1 LTRLVDGQGQENAE
15 TVVGR
20 ATACAWGTNLRTS
33 KMRTKNRL
41 SSILASLILTI
52 SPPLLSIAQE
62 PLDEAM
68 TSAPVIVDA
77 TELIAVLSPTEGNQ
91 TTGVVTFKPVEN
103 NEVAIEAH
111 LTALPPNSKH
121 AIHIHQ
127 YGDLTSKDGKSAGDH
142 YNPMHHPHALPDKE
156 NRHAGD
162 FGNLE
167 SDQNGNADFKLTVD
181 NISLAG
187 RLNPIIG
194 RGLVVHAKVDDG
206 SQPSG
211 NAGDRI
217 AVGVIGVRNPK
228 D

>member
-1 LTRLVDGQGQENAE
+1 
-15 TVVGR
+15 
-20 ATACAWGTNLRTS
+20 
-33 KMRTKNRL
+33 MRTNARL
-41 SSILASLILTI
+41 FSILASLILTMG
-52 SPPLLSIAQE
+52 PPLLSMAEE
-62 PLDEAM
+62 PVDEAM
-68 TSAPVIVDA
+68 ESSPVIVDA
-77 TELIAVLSPTEGNQ
+77 TELVAVLSPTEGNQ
-91 TTGVVTFKPVEN
+91 TTGVVKFESVGKGQVEID
-103 NEVAIEAH
+103 AQ
-111 LTALPPNSKH
+111 LTGLPPNSKH

-142 YNPMHHPHALPDKE
+142 YNPTHHPHALPDKE

-167 SDQNGNADFKLTVD
+167 SDQSGNANFKLTVD

-194 RGLVVHAKVDDG
+194 RGIVVHAKLDDG

-211 NAGDRI
+211 NAGDRL

>member
-1 LTRLVDGQGQENAE
+1 
-15 TVVGR
+15 
-20 ATACAWGTNLRTS
+20 
-33 KMRTKNRL
+33 MRTNALL
-41 SSILASLILTI
+41 SSIFASFILTMG
-52 SPPLLSIAQE
+52 PPVLSMAKE
-62 PLDEAM
+62 PVDEAM
-68 TSAPVIVDA
+68 QSSPVIVDA
-77 TELIAVLSPTEGNQ
+77 TELVAVLSPTEGNQ
-91 TTGVVTFKPVEN
+91 TTGVVTFKSVGKGQVE
-103 NEVAIEAH
+103 IEAQ
-111 LTALPPNSKH
+111 LTGLPPNSKH

-127 YGDLTSKDGKSAGDH
+127 YGDLTSKDGESAGDH
-142 YNPMHHPHALPDKE
+142 YNPTHHPHALPDKE

-167 SDQNGNADFKLTVD
+167 SDQSGNANFKLTVD

-194 RGLVVHAKVDDG
+194 RGVVVHAKLDDG

-211 NAGDRI
+211 NAGDRM

>member
-1 LTRLVDGQGQENAE
+1 
-15 TVVGR
+15 
-20 ATACAWGTNLRTS
+20 
-33 KMRTKNRL
+33 MRTNACL
-41 SSILASLILTI
+41 FSILATLILTI
-52 SPPLLSIAQE
+52 SGPSLSIAEE
-62 PLDEAM
+62 PVDEAM
-68 TSAPVIVDA
+68 ESSPVIVDA
-77 TELIAVLSPTEGNQ
+77 TELVAVLSPTEGNQ
-91 TTGVVTFKPVEN
+91 TTGVVTFKPVEKGRV
-103 NEVAIEAH
+103 EIEAK
-111 LTALPPNSKH
+111 LTGLPPNSKH

-167 SDQNGNADFKLTVD
+167 SDESGNANFKLTVD

-194 RGLVVHAKVDDG
+194 RGVVVHAKVDDG

-211 NAGDRI
+211 NAGDRL

>member
-1 LTRLVDGQGQENAE
+1 
-15 TVVGR
+15 
-20 ATACAWGTNLRTS
+20 
-33 KMRTKNRL
+33 MRINTRL
-41 SSILASLILTI
+41 SSVLASLILTTA
-52 SPPLLSIAQE
+52 PPLLSIAKE
-62 PLDEAM
+62 PVDEAM
-68 TSAPVIVDA
+68 EVSPVIVDA
-77 TELIAVLSPTEGNQ
+77 TELVAVLSPTEGNQ
-91 TTGVVTFKPVEN
+91 TTGVVTFKSAEKGQ
-103 NEVAIEAH
+103 VAIEAQ
-111 LTALPPNSKH
+111 LSGLPPNSKH

-127 YGDLTSKDGKSAGDH
+127 YGDLTSKDGKSAGEH

-156 NRHAGD
+156 ERHAGD

-167 SDQNGNADFKLTVD
+167 SDQNGNANFKLTVD

-187 RLNPIIG
+187 RLSPIIG
-194 RGLVVHAKVDDG
+194 RAVVVHAKADDG

>member
-1 LTRLVDGQGQENAE
+1 MRINAPF
-15 TVVGR
+15 
-20 ATACAWGTNLRTS
+20 
-33 KMRTKNRL
+33 
-41 SSILASLILTI
+41 SSILASLILTTA
-52 SPPLLSIAQE
+52 PALLLIAKE

-68 TSAPVIVDA
+68 QASPVIVDA

-91 TTGVVTFKPVEN
+91 TTGVVTFKSAEN
-103 NEVAIEAH
+103 GQVAIEAQ
-111 LTALPPNSKH
+111 LAGLPPNSKH

-156 NRHAGD
+156 DRHAGD

-167 SDQNGNADFKLTVD
+167 SDQNGNANFKLTVD

-187 RLNPIIG
+187 RLSPIIG
-194 RGLVVHAKVDDG
+194 RGVVVHAKPDDG
-206 SQPSG
+206 SQPTG
-211 NAGDRI
+211 NAGDRL

>member
-1 LTRLVDGQGQENAE
+1 M
-15 TVVGR
+15 
-20 ATACAWGTNLRTS
+20 GTHAA
-33 KMRTKNRL
+33 L
-41 SSILASLILTI
+41 SSILATLLLAI
-52 SPPLLSIAQE
+52 SAPLLSMAE
-62 PLDEAM
+62 ESADEAM
-68 TSAPVIVDA
+68 DTAPVIVDA

-91 TTGVVTFKPVEN
+91 TTGVVTFKPVEKGQV
-103 NEVAIEAH
+103 EIEAK
-111 LTALPPNSKH
+111 LTGLPPNSKH

-142 YNPMHHPHALPDKE
+142 YNPMHHPHGLPETE

-167 SDQNGNADFKLTVD
+167 TDQNGNANFKLTVD

-187 RLNPIIG
+187 RLSPIIG
-194 RGLVVHAKVDDG
+194 RAVVVHAKPDDG
-206 SQPSG
+206 SQPLG

>member
-1 LTRLVDGQGQENAE
+1 
-15 TVVGR
+15 
-20 ATACAWGTNLRTS
+20 
-33 KMRTKNRL
+33 MRINTRL
-41 SSILASLILTI
+41 SSVLASLILAI
-52 SPPLLSIAQE
+52 GPPLLSIAKE
-62 PLDEAM
+62 PVDEAM
-68 TSAPVIVDA
+68 ESSPVIVDA
-77 TELIAVLSPTEGNQ
+77 TELVAVLSPTEGNQ
-91 TTGVVTFKPVEN
+91 TTGVVTFKSAEKGQ
-103 NEVAIEAH
+103 VAIEAQ
-111 LTALPPNSKH
+111 LSGLPPNSKH

-127 YGDLTSKDGKSAGDH
+127 YGDLTSKDGKSAGEH

-156 NRHAGD
+156 ERHAGD

-167 SDQNGNADFKLTVD
+167 SDQNGNANFKLTVD

-187 RLNPIIG
+187 RLSPIIG
-194 RGLVVHAKVDDG
+194 RAVVVHAKVDDG

>member
-1 LTRLVDGQGQENAE
+1 MKTEAKLAG
-15 TVVGR
+15 
-20 ATACAWGTNLRTS
+20 
-33 KMRTKNRL
+33 
-41 SSILASLILTI
+41 ILAVLILATWLF
-52 SPPLLSIAQE
+52 PPSLLAE
-62 PLDEAM
+62 KPTDEAM
-68 TSAPVIVDA
+68 DFAPVIVDA
-77 TELIAVLSPTEGNQ
+77 TELVAVLSPTEGNQ
-91 TTGVVTFKPVEN
+91 TAGVVTFRPLDEGKVE
-103 NEVAIEAH
+103 VEAK
-111 LTALPPNSKH
+111 LTGLPANSKH

-142 YNPMHHPHALPDKE
+142 YNPMGYQHALPDKK

-167 SDQNGNADFKLTVD
+167 SDQNGNASFKLIVD

-187 RLNPIIG
+187 RLNPVIG
-194 RGLVVHAKVDDG
+194 RGVVVHAKPDDG

-228 D
+228 DQR

>member
-1 LTRLVDGQGQENAE
+1 MRINARLF
-15 TVVGR
+15 
-20 ATACAWGTNLRTS
+20 
-33 KMRTKNRL
+33 
-41 SSILASLILTI
+41 SILATFILTI
-52 SPPLLSIAQE
+52 SAPSLSIAEE
-62 PLDEAM
+62 PVDEAM
-68 TSAPVIVDA
+68 ESSPVIVDA
-77 TELIAVLSPTEGNQ
+77 TELVAVLSPTEGNQ
-91 TTGVVTFKPVEN
+91 TTGVVTFKPVEKGRV
-103 NEVAIEAH
+103 EIEAK
-111 LTALPPNSKH
+111 LTGLPLNSKH

-167 SDQNGNADFKLTVD
+167 SDENGNANFKLTVD

-187 RLNPIIG
+187 RLSPIIG
-194 RGLVVHAKVDDG
+194 RGVVVHAKLDDG

>member
-1 LTRLVDGQGQENAE
+1 
-15 TVVGR
+15 
-20 ATACAWGTNLRTS
+20 
-33 KMRTKNRL
+33 MRTNARL
-41 SSILASLILTI
+41 FSILATLILTI
-52 SPPLLSIAQE
+52 SAPLLSIAEE
-62 PLDEAM
+62 PVDEAM
-68 TSAPVIVDA
+68 ESSPVIVDA
-77 TELIAVLSPTEGNQ
+77 TELVAVLSPTEGNQ
-91 TTGVVTFKPVEN
+91 TTGVVTFKPVEKGRV
-103 NEVAIEAH
+103 EIEAK
-111 LTALPPNSKH
+111 LTGLPPNSKH

-167 SDQNGNADFKLTVD
+167 SDENGNANFKLTVD

-187 RLNPIIG
+187 RLSPIIG
-194 RGLVVHAKVDDG
+194 RGVVVHAKLDDG

>member
-1 LTRLVDGQGQENAE
+1 
-15 TVVGR
+15 
-20 ATACAWGTNLRTS
+20 
-33 KMRTKNRL
+33 MRTTARL
-41 SSILASLILTI
+41 SSILASLIFAMG
-52 SPPLLSIAQE
+52 PPLLLAEE

-68 TSAPVIVDA
+68 ESSPVIVDA
-77 TELIAVLSPTEGNQ
+77 TELVAVLSPTEGNQ
-91 TTGVVTFKPVEN
+91 TTGVVTFKSVDRGQVEID
-103 NEVAIEAH
+103 AQ
-111 LTALPPNSKH
+111 LTGLPPNSKH

-167 SDQNGNADFKLTVD
+167 SDQSGNANFKLTVD

-194 RGLVVHAKVDDG
+194 RGVVVHAKPDDG
-206 SQPSG
+206 SQPTG
-211 NAGDRI
+211 NAGDRL

>member
-1 LTRLVDGQGQENAE
+1 
-15 TVVGR
+15 
-20 ATACAWGTNLRTS
+20 
-33 KMRTKNRL
+33 MRTKARL
-41 SSILASLILTI
+41 SSILASLILTVG
-52 SPPLLSIAQE
+52 PPLLSIAEE
-62 PLDEAM
+62 PVDEAM
-68 TSAPVIVDA
+68 ESSPVIVDA

-91 TTGVVTFKPVEN
+91 TTGVVTFKPADKGKVE
-103 NEVAIEAH
+103 IEAH
-111 LTALPPNSKH
+111 LTGLPPNSKH

-187 RLNPIIG
+187 RLSPIIG
-194 RGLVVHAKVDDG
+194 RAVVVHAKLDDG
-206 SQPSG
+206 SQPTG

-217 AVGVIGVRNPK
+217 AIGVIGVKNPK

>member
-1 LTRLVDGQGQENAE
+1 
-15 TVVGR
+15 
-20 ATACAWGTNLRTS
+20 
-33 KMRTKNRL
+33 MRTNARL
-41 SSILASLILTI
+41 FSTLAILSLTFGV
-52 SPPLLSIAQE
+52 PLLSSAKE
-62 PLDEAM
+62 PVDEAM
-68 TSAPVIVDA
+68 ESSPVIVDA
-77 TELIAVLSPTEGNQ
+77 TELVAVLSPTEGNQ
-91 TTGVVTFKPVEN
+91 TTGVITFKPVDKGQVE
-103 NEVAIEAH
+103 IEAK
-111 LTALPPNSKH
+111 LTGLPPNSKH

-156 NRHAGD
+156 IRHAGD

-167 SDQNGNADFKLTVD
+167 SDESGNANFKLTVD

-194 RGLVVHAKVDDG
+194 RGVVVHAKVDDG

-211 NAGDRI
+211 NAGDRL

>member
-1 LTRLVDGQGQENAE
+1 
-15 TVVGR
+15 
-20 ATACAWGTNLRTS
+20 
-33 KMRTKNRL
+33 MRTNARL
-41 SSILASLILTI
+41 SSILASLILAMG
-52 SPPLLSIAQE
+52 PPLLLAEE
-62 PLDEAM
+62 PVDEAM
-68 TSAPVIVDA
+68 ESSPVIVDA
-77 TELIAVLSPTEGNQ
+77 TELVAVLSPTEGNQ
-91 TTGVVTFKPVEN
+91 TTGVVTFKPVEKGRV
-103 NEVAIEAH
+103 EIEAK
-111 LTALPPNSKH
+111 LTGLPPNSKH

-167 SDQNGNADFKLTVD
+167 SDENGNANFKLTVD

-187 RLNPIIG
+187 RLSPIIG
-194 RGLVVHAKVDDG
+194 RGVVVHAKLDDG

>member
-1 LTRLVDGQGQENAE
+1 
-15 TVVGR
+15 
-20 ATACAWGTNLRTS
+20 
-33 KMRTKNRL
+33 MRTNALL
-41 SSILASLILTI
+41 SSIFASFILTMG
-52 SPPLLSIAQE
+52 PPVLSMAKE
-62 PLDEAM
+62 PVDEAM
-68 TSAPVIVDA
+68 QSSPVIVDA
-77 TELIAVLSPTEGNQ
+77 TELVAVLSPTEGNQ
-91 TTGVVTFKPVEN
+91 TTGVVTFKSVGKGQVE
-103 NEVAIEAH
+103 IEAQ
-111 LTALPPNSKH
+111 LTGLPPNSKH

-142 YNPMHHPHALPDKE
+142 YNPTHHPHALPDKE

-167 SDQNGNADFKLTVD
+167 SDQSGNANFKLTVD

-194 RGLVVHAKVDDG
+194 RGVVVHAKLDDG

-211 NAGDRI
+211 NAGDRM

>member
-1 LTRLVDGQGQENAE
+1 
-15 TVVGR
+15 
-20 ATACAWGTNLRTS
+20 
-33 KMRTKNRL
+33 MRTNARL
-41 SSILASLILTI
+41 SSILASLILAMG
-52 SPPLLSIAQE
+52 PPLLLAEE
-62 PLDEAM
+62 PVDEAM
-68 TSAPVIVDA
+68 ESSPVIVDA
-77 TELIAVLSPTEGNQ
+77 TELVAVLSPTEGNQ
-91 TTGVVTFKPVEN
+91 TTGVVIFKSVDKGQVEID
-103 NEVAIEAH
+103 AQ
-111 LTALPPNSKH
+111 LTGLPPNSKH

-167 SDQNGNADFKLTVD
+167 SDQNGNANFKLTVD

-187 RLNPIIG
+187 RLSPIIG
-194 RGLVVHAKVDDG
+194 RGVVVHAKLDDG

>member
-1 LTRLVDGQGQENAE
+1 MRINAPF
-15 TVVGR
+15 
-20 ATACAWGTNLRTS
+20 
-33 KMRTKNRL
+33 
-41 SSILASLILTI
+41 SSILASLILTTA
-52 SPPLLSIAQE
+52 PALLLIAKE

-68 TSAPVIVDA
+68 QASPVIVDA

-91 TTGVVTFKPVEN
+91 TTGVVTFKSAEN
-103 NEVAIEAH
+103 GQVAIEAQ
-111 LTALPPNSKH
+111 LAGLPPNSKH

-142 YNPMHHPHALPDKE
+142 YNPMHHPHALPDQE
-156 NRHAGD
+156 DRHAGD

-167 SDQNGNADFKLTVD
+167 SDQNGNANFKLTVD

-187 RLNPIIG
+187 RLSPIIG
-194 RGLVVHAKVDDG
+194 RGVVVHAKPDDG
-206 SQPSG
+206 SQPTG
-211 NAGDRI
+211 NAGDRL

>member
-1 LTRLVDGQGQENAE
+1 
-15 TVVGR
+15 
-20 ATACAWGTNLRTS
+20 
-33 KMRTKNRL
+33 MRTKARL

-52 SPPLLSIAQE
+52 SPPLLSIAEE
-62 PLDEAM
+62 PVDEAM
-68 TSAPVIVDA
+68 ESSPVIVDA

-91 TTGVVTFKPVEN
+91 TTGVVTFKPADNGKVE
-103 NEVAIEAH
+103 IEAR
-111 LTALPPNSKH
+111 LTGLLPNSKH

-187 RLNPIIG
+187 RLSPIIG
-194 RGLVVHAKVDDG
+194 RAVVVHAKLDDG
-206 SQPSG
+206 SQPTG

-217 AVGVIGVRNPK
+217 AIGVIGVKNPK

>member
-1 LTRLVDGQGQENAE
+1 MG
-15 TVVGR
+15 
-20 ATACAWGTNLRTS
+20 
-33 KMRTKNRL
+33 
-41 SSILASLILTI
+41 
-52 SPPLLSIAQE
+52 PPLLSIAEE
-62 PLDEAM
+62 PVDEAM
-68 TSAPVIVDA
+68 ESSPVIVDA
-77 TELIAVLSPTEGNQ
+77 TELVAVLSPTEGNQ
-91 TTGVVTFKPVEN
+91 TSGVIRFKPVEKGQV
-103 NEVAIEAH
+103 EIEGQ
-111 LTALPPNSKH
+111 LTGLSRNSKH

-127 YGDLTSKDGKSAGDH
+127 YGDLTSKDGESAGDH

-167 SDQNGNADFKLTVD
+167 SDQDGNANFKLTVD

-194 RGLVVHAKVDDG
+194 RGLVVHAKLDDG

-211 NAGDRI
+211 NAGDRL

>member
-1 LTRLVDGQGQENAE
+1 MRPNA
-15 TVVGR
+15 
-20 ATACAWGTNLRTS
+20 
-33 KMRTKNRL
+33 RL
-41 SSILASLILTI
+41 SSILASLIFAMG
-52 SPPLLSIAQE
+52 PPLLSAEE
-62 PLDEAM
+62 PVDEAM
-68 TSAPVIVDA
+68 ESSPVIVDA
-77 TELIAVLSPTEGNQ
+77 TELVAVLSPTEGNQ
-91 TTGVVTFKPVEN
+91 TTGVVTFKSVDRGQVEID
-103 NEVAIEAH
+103 AQ
-111 LTALPPNSKH
+111 LTGLPPNSKH

-167 SDQNGNADFKLTVD
+167 SDQSGNANFKLTVD

-194 RGLVVHAKVDDG
+194 RGVVVHAKADDG

-211 NAGDRI
+211 NAGDRL

>member
-1 LTRLVDGQGQENAE
+1 
-15 TVVGR
+15 
-20 ATACAWGTNLRTS
+20 
-33 KMRTKNRL
+33 MRTKARL
-41 SSILASLILTI
+41 SSILASLILTVG
-52 SPPLLSIAQE
+52 PPLLSIAEE
-62 PLDEAM
+62 PVDEAM
-68 TSAPVIVDA
+68 ESSPVIVDA

-91 TTGVVTFKPVEN
+91 TTGVVTFKPADKGKVE
-103 NEVAIEAH
+103 IEAR
-111 LTALPPNSKH
+111 LTGLLPNSKH

-187 RLNPIIG
+187 RLSPIIG
-194 RGLVVHAKVDDG
+194 RAVVVHAKLDDG
-206 SQPSG
+206 SQPTG

-217 AVGVIGVRNPK
+217 AIGVIGVKNPK

>member
-1 LTRLVDGQGQENAE
+1 LHR
-15 TVVGR
+15 R
-20 ATACAWGTNLRTS
+20 ANLRTS
-33 KMRTKNRL
+33 EMRTNARL
-41 SSILASLILTI
+41 TSILATLILTT
-52 SPPLLSIAQE
+52 SPSLLSVAKE
-62 PLDEAM
+62 PVDEAM
-68 TSAPVIVDA
+68 KSSPVIVDA
-77 TELIAVLSPTEGNQ
+77 TELVAVLSPTEGNQ
-91 TTGVVTFKPVEN
+91 TTGVVTFKTVEKGQ
-103 NEVAIEAH
+103 VGIEAQ
-111 LTALPPNSKH
+111 LTGLPPNSKH

-127 YGDLTSKDGKSAGDH
+127 YGDLTSKDGQSAGDH
-142 YNPMHHPHALPDKE
+142 YNPMHHPHGLPDNE

-167 SDQNGNADFKLTVD
+167 SDQNGNANFKLTVD

-194 RGLVVHAKVDDG
+194 RGVVVHAKPDDG

-211 NAGDRI
+211 NAGDRL